1 MPNTIGIAPRSRW
14 PSASSCC
21 PRPGWYRFEGWFVD
35 RFGPKLVVF
44 IGGILVGVAWI
55 INAVAASLFV
65 LYVAAA
71 IGGIGAG
78 AV

>member
-1 MPNTIGIAPRSRW
+1 
-14 PSASSCC
+14 
-21 PRPGWYRFEGWFVD
+21 
-35 RFGPKLVVF
+35 VVF

-55 INAVAASLFV
+55 INGVAASLFV